1 LRAYLPSLEPLIVTN
16 HLDFLVNRSDWHAT
30 KFVEGSAPTDLSP
43 GQVLFRID
51 RFAFTANNISYA
63 LSGDMIGYWRF
74 FPTEEGW
81 GRIPV
86 MGFAD
91 VIASTHDEVAVG
103 TRCFGFY
110 PMSRYLTIEP
120 GKVNASNISDGVAH
134 RADIAAVYNQYSP
147 VQNDGMY
154 AADREDQMLLLR
166 GLFMT
171 SFLCDDL
178 MADNNHYGAESVLIT
193 SASSKT
199 SIALGYLVKKAGGAK
214 AVGLTSER
222 NLEFVKS
229 LGCYDEVVTYDEV
242 KSLPANQAVVMVDM
256 AGNAALKSTLHHHF
270 NDNMKYS
277 CSVGATHWDATAGD
291 NKPLPG
297 AKPEFFFA
305 PGQIAKRTKDWGP
318 AGLQEKLGTAW
329 AAFRDSTDSWLSVK
343 RGYGRDAVE
352 EVFNE
357 TLDANTSP
365 AEGQIISLWD
375 TPEQAAGK

>member
-1 LRAYLPSLEPLIVTN
+1 MTK
-16 HLDFLVNRSDWHAT
+16 HLDFLVNKSDWHDT
-30 KFVEGSAPTDLSP
+30 KFVEGDAPTDLDR
-43 GQVLFRID
+43 GQVLFRVD

-74 FPTEEGW
+74 FPASEGW

-86 MGFAD
+86 MGYAD
-91 VIASTHDEVAVG
+91 VIASTHPDVAEG

-120 GKVNASNISDGVAH
+120 SKVNAANITDGVAH

-147 VQNDGMY
+147 VLNDVMY
-154 AADREDQMLLLR
+154 SADHEDLMILLR

-178 MADNNHYGAESVLIT
+178 LADNDHYGAESVLIT

-199 SIALGYLVKKAGGAK
+199 SIALGFMVSRSAGAK
-214 AVGLTSER
+214 AIGLTSNR

-229 LGCYDEVVTYDEV
+229 LGCYDEVLTYDEV
-242 KSLPANQAVVMVDM
+242 KSIPANQPVLMVDM
-256 AGNAALKSTLHHHF
+256 AGNTDLKSTLHHHF
-270 NDNMKYS
+270 GDNMKYS
-277 CSVGATHWDATAGD
+277 CSVGATHWDATGAD
-291 NKPLPG
+291 AADLPG

-305 PGQIAKRTKDWGP
+305 PAQIAKRTQDWGP
-318 AGLQEKLGTAW
+318 AGLQEKLRTAW
-329 AAFRDSTDSWLSVK
+329 VSFRDAAEGWLSVQ

-352 EVFNE
+352 SVFNE
-357 TLDANTSP
+357 TLDAKTSP
-365 AEGQIISLWD
+365 AQGQVISLWD
-375 TPEQAAGK
+375 SEEQASGQ